1 MRAVIIEPDHLFAAK
16 PRRHLQN
23 TYLVDRACDRP
34 LITQDEGTMS
44 NTQSTQQ
51 TVTKAQ
57 IVDDVYRELNKDKEQ
72 TLVTRK
78 ASAKLVDQ
86 VFELI
91 KDEIHHLKDELDSDP
106 AGAEE
111 RPERRLKISGFG
123 NFIIRYKRSRP
134 GRNPQN
140 GEKIDI
146 SSRYVLTFKP
156 SQVLKKAINHPDGP
170 EASKVS
176 ESLS

>member
-1 MRAVIIEPDHLFAAK
+1 
-16 PRRHLQN
+16 
-23 TYLVDRACDRP
+23 
-34 LITQDEGTMS
+34 MS
-44 NTQSTQQ
+44 STQSAQQ

-57 IVDDVYRELNKDKEQ
+57 IVDEVYKELNKDKEQ

-91 KDEIHHLKDELDSDP
+91 KDEIHHLKDELDN
-106 AGAEE
+106 AGEALEE

-156 SQVLKKAINHPDGP
+156 SQVLKKAINHPQGP
-170 EASKVS
+170 EAAKVS
-176 ESLS
+176 GALS

>member
-1 MRAVIIEPDHLFAAK
+1 
-16 PRRHLQN
+16 
-23 TYLVDRACDRP
+23 
-34 LITQDEGTMS
+34 MS
-44 NTQSTQQ
+44 STQSEQQ

-57 IVDDVYRELNKDKEQ
+57 IVDDVYKELNRDKEQ

-91 KDEIHHLKDELDSDP
+91 KDEIHQLKDELESAQEAGDS
-106 AGAEE
+106 

-156 SQVLKKAINHPDGP
+156 SQVLKKAINNPAGP
-170 EASKVS
+170 EAAKVS
-176 ESLS
+176 ESLA

>member
-1 MRAVIIEPDHLFAAK
+1 
-16 PRRHLQN
+16 
-23 TYLVDRACDRP
+23 
-34 LITQDEGTMS
+34 MS
-44 NTQSTQQ
+44 STQSEQQ

-57 IVDDVYRELNKDKEQ
+57 IVDDVYKELNKGKEQ

-91 KDEIHHLKDELDSDP
+91 KDEIHHLKEELEE
-106 AGAEE
+106 AVVGADL

-156 SQVLKKAINHPDGP
+156 SQVLKKAINNPTGP
-170 EASKVS
+170 EAVKVS
-176 ESLS
+176 TSLS